1 MSQEYSVVG
10 SSARASSETANGSAP
25 YHQPDDFS
33 EKETL
38 MDEASQKS
46 HRRSFWVRNLFAF
59 CIHLAIF
66 LTYTILATLA
76 LDSRTKT
83 VQQSRNLLYSP
94 ANEVLRWQLHQ
105 FHSGDGHEG
114 PYSGYPRPELEEAWE
129 NLLGNMNVRLSLK
142 DLKAFNREEDAVQLP
157 DGSGYA
163 GTLNIYHEIHC
174 VKWMHT
180 YMYQEHYYPNLDD
193 AQREENRLHSE
204 HCLNHLRKSA
214 ICHGDVGIVTYKWG
228 QGSRKPYAAATSHQ
242 CIDFDAL
249 TDWTNNRTIDMFKP
263 GFLVHPTLG
272 PVYNEGEGKGLME

>member
-38 MDEASQKS
+38 MDEAPQKS

-83 VQQSRNLLYSP
+83 VQQSRNLLYCMLPTLFETLILIDTAP

-129 NLLGNMNVRLSLK
+129 NLLGSM
-142 DLKAFNREEDAVQLP
+142 
-157 DGSGYA
+157 
-163 GTLNIYHEIHC
+163 
-174 VKWMHT
+174 
-180 YMYQEHYYPNLDD
+180 
-193 AQREENRLHSE
+193 
-204 HCLNHLRKSA
+204 
-214 ICHGDVGIVTYKWG
+214 
-228 QGSRKPYAAATSHQ
+228 PY
-242 CIDFDAL
+242 
-249 TDWTNNRTIDMFKP
+249 
-263 GFLVHPTLG
+263 
-272 PVYNEGEGKGLME
+272 